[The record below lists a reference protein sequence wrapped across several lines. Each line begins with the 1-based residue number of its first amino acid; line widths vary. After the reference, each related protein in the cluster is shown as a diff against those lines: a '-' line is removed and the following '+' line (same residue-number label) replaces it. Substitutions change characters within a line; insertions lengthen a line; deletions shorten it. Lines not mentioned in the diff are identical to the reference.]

1 MRGII
6 WYEHRIVGLVRFEQ
20 LLHEYDK
27 AHIACTKCRNT
38 SYEVSATFENGDFW
52 KLAPA
57 NNHSRGQSCN
67 IGLIERSI
75 PEDIVH
81 EVIFPCIKDYP
92 YRAYNYY
99 S

>member
-1 MRGII
+1 MKGII
-6 WYEHRIVGLVRFEQ
+6 WYEHRSAGIARFEQ
-20 LLHEYDK
+20 LLHEYDM

-38 SYEVSATFENGDFW
+38 SFEVSATFENGDTW
-52 KLAPA
+52 RLAPA
-57 NNHSRGQSCN
+57 SDHSRGQACN
-67 IGLIERSI
+67 IGLIERSV

-81 EVIFPCIKDYP
+81 EVIFPCIKGYP